1 LAAGGRYVLVARRL
15 TGFAQA
21 FLVGAGVSMTSDKRM
36 GTFMWR
42 ANRRA
47 DLELIK
53 GLLENGKI
61 TPIIDR
67 RFQLSEV
74 PDALRYQEEGHARG
88 KVVITM

>member
-1 LAAGGRYVLVARRL
+1 
-15 TGFAQA
+15 
-21 FLVGAGVSMTSDKRM
+21 M
-36 GTFMWR
+36 GIFMWR